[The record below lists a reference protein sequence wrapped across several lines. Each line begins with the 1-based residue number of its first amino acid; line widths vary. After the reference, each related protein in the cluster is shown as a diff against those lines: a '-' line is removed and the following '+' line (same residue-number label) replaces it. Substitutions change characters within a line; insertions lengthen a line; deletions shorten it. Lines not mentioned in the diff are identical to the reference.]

1 MYKSELRKLRAL
13 PATKEMME
21 KGKKYEERTERYYS
35 GTERTVIEPEYY
47 LLARVQNLQGYIKI
61 ALFLPGWIRK
71 DIRSPK
77 YEIFV
82 NTEGN
87 EWITRELDEEG
98 KEKKW
103 SKAMFINLDGIVSNA
118 YYMKRKRVFLNNDGM
133 NTLNKLEINS
143 CLEEKG
149 LWRLQR
155 WQQEQREKQIKE
167 KEAREQAPWDEDMAL
182 IPKLPNTF
190 VDWMRRNTANEYY
203 IFYKYN
209 SKGAKIGY
217 CSRCK
222 KQITIANPKHN
233 KKTKCP
239 ACKTEAVFKAD
250 SRIQTLTTRGYSAQI
265 IQKIEGGIVVRTCG
279 QHQWYRDTTCEKPH
293 IYTSER
299 ERMLLFE
306 DGTIKRYIWT
316 SYKNKKIRWV
326 LDKNYYPG
334 QRTLYRPSGIKLYG
348 RNLAQLKKCSLLKQS
363 AIDLWKKLPCSAE
376 RYLTIEKGNPAIEML
391 AKIGMFRLA
400 ENLTEGRYIEK
411 LLKEDETELA
421 KMLKVDKARLK
432 RLKKMD
438 ANIAMLRW
446 MQYEK
451 KQNTIWP
458 DQMIQDFGNAEFSTA
473 EFNFLKIPTSLIK
486 IHNYLKK
493 QQEIMQ
499 EDLRQ
504 VLTTWRDYTDM
515 AKKMK
520 MNIKVEQIAKPK
532 DLKFSHNELILITK
546 TRGLEKQAK
555 DIEKQWPKV
564 NEQLPKLKKFEFT
577 LGEYTIVAPENV
589 LDIVKEGVVLS
600 HCVHTCD
607 YYFERIQTDESY
619 LFFLRKSK
627 QPDMPWYTLEVEPS
641 GNIRQKRTTGDN
653 QNADFDKAVNF
664 LKKWQQYFKKQLTK
678 EEKELG
684 KKSDKLRR
692 ENYRQLRKNGNRI
705 WHGRLQGKLLADVL
719 EEDFMEV

>member
-13 PATKEMME
+13 PLTKEMME
-21 KGKKYEERTERYYS
+21 KGKKYEERAGRYYS
-35 GTERTVIEPEYY
+35 GREYTVIEPEYY
-47 LLARVQNLQGYIKI
+47 LLARAQNLKGYIKI
-61 ALFLPGWIRK
+61 ALFLPAWIRK
-71 DIRSPK
+71 NIRTPR

-103 SKAMFINLDGIVSNA
+103 SKAMFLNLDGVGASA
-118 YYMKRKRVFLNNDGM
+118 YYTRKRIFLNNDGM
-133 NTLNKLEINS
+133 NTLNKLEISS
-143 CLEEKG
+143 CLGEKG

-155 WQQEQREKQIKE
+155 WQQEQREKHIE
-167 KEAREQAPWDEDMAL
+167 EREAREQAPWDEDMAL
-182 IPKLPNTF
+182 IPEFPNTF
-190 VDWMRRNTANEYY
+190 AEWMRRDTASEYY
-203 IFYKYN
+203 IFYKYDP
-209 SKGAKIGY
+209 KGAKTGY

-222 KQITIANPKHN
+222 KQITIVNPKHN

-250 SRIQTLTTRGYSAQI
+250 SRIQTLKTGEYSAQI
-265 IQKIEGGIVVRTCG
+265 IQKIEDGIVVRTCG
-279 QHQWYRDTTCEKPH
+279 QHQWYRDTSCEKPH
-293 IYTSER
+293 IYTSEW

-326 LDKNYYPG
+326 LDKNYFPG
-334 QRTLYRPSGIKLYG
+334 KRTLYRPSGIKLYG

-363 AIDLWKKLPCSAE
+363 AIDLWEKLPCSAE

-400 ENLTEGRYIEK
+400 EDLTEGRYIEK
-411 LLKEDETELA
+411 LLREDETELA

-446 MQYEK
+446 MQHEK

-458 DQMIQDFGNAEFSTA
+458 DEMIQDFGNAEFSIA
-473 EFNFLKIPTSLIK
+473 EFNFLKISTSLIK
-486 IHNYLKK
+486 IYNYLKK

-520 MNIKVEQIAKPK
+520 MNIEVEQIAKPK
-532 DLKFSHNELILITK
+532 DLKFSHDELILITK

-555 DIEKQWPKV
+555 DIEKKWPKV

-577 LGEYTIVAPENV
+577 LGEYTIVAPKNV

-627 QPDMPWYTLEVEPS
+627 QSDMPWYTLEVEPS

-719 EEDFMEV
+719 EADFMEV

>member
-47 LLARVQNLQGYIKI
+47 LLARVQNLKGYIKI
-61 ALFLPGWIRK
+61 ALFLPRWIRK

-98 KEKKW
+98 EEKKW
-103 SKAMFINLDGIVSNA
+103 SKAMFLNLDGVGASA
-118 YYMKRKRVFLNNDGM
+118 YYARKRIFLNNDGM
-133 NTLNKLEINS
+133 NTLNKLEISS
-143 CLEEKG
+143 CLQEKG

-155 WQQEQREKQIKE
+155 WQQEQREKQIE
-167 KEAREQAPWDEDMAL
+167 EREAREQAPWDKDMTL
-182 IPKLPNTF
+182 IPKLPNAF
-190 VDWMRRNTANEYY
+190 ADWMRRNTANEYY

-209 SKGAKIGY
+209 PKGAKIGY

-239 ACKTEAVFKAD
+239 ACKIEAVFKAD
-250 SRIQTLTTRGYSAQI
+250 SRIQTLTTGEYSAQI

-293 IYTSER
+293 IYTSEW
-299 ERMLLFE
+299 ERMMLFE
-306 DGTIKRYIWT
+306 DGTIKRYTWT

-334 QRTLYRPSGIKLYG
+334 QRTLYRPYGIKLYG
-348 RNLAQLKKCSLLKQS
+348 RNLAQLKKCTLLKQS
-363 AIDLWKKLPCSAE
+363 AIDLWEKLPCSAE

-391 AKIGMFRLA
+391 VKIGMFRLA
-400 ENLTEGRYIEK
+400 EDLTEGRYIEK

-421 KMLKVDKARLK
+421 KMLKIDKARLK

-438 ANIAMLRW
+438 ANIAMLKW
-446 MQYEK
+446 MQHEK

-458 DQMIQDFGNAEFSTA
+458 DQMIQDFGNAEFSIT
-473 EFNFLKIPTSLIK
+473 EFNFLKISTSLIK
-486 IHNYLKK
+486 IYNYLKK

-520 MNIKVEQIAKPK
+520 MNIEVEQIAKPK
-532 DLKFSHNELILITK
+532 DLKFSHNELILITE

-577 LGEYTIVAPENV
+577 LGEYTIVVPESV

-719 EEDFMEV
+719 EADFMEV